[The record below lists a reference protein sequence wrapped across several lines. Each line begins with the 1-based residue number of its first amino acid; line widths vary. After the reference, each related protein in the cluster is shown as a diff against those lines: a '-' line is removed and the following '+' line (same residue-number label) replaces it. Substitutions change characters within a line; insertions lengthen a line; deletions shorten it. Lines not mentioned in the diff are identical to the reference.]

1 MGATTKRV
9 NKPIKKAK
17 TEEKPLEVV
26 NKTTTLQKIVIH
38 RELKYK
44 YPKGMTDPL
53 KRKAHRAKIRNK
65 LRNFAMEIVKLT
77 GDARRKLEEGM
88 AIYQKENTYY

>member
-17 TEEKPLEVV
+17 TEEKPLESV

-44 YPKGMTDPL
+44 YPKGMIDPL

-65 LRNFAMEIVKLT
+65 LRSFAMEIVKLT
-77 GDARRKLEEGM
+77 GDARKKLEESM